1 MADNFFAPHALYVCA
16 DRVSPS
22 NIDPDDLSYSDKRYT
37 CIAWGDPDASVDAH
51 DVGGN
56 MTNVLVV
63 DDSDDIRLALRTILE
78 EVGHDVHELSDGIEV
93 LPWLQSNS
101 PDMILLDVAMPLK
114 DGFQT
119 LSELIAD
126 SRYAHIPV
134 IKVTAKGRTQ
144 DLERARSLQARDYIS
159 KPWEDGEV
167 ELRTGW
173 ILEAATLRR
182 AS

>member
-1 MADNFFAPHALYVCA
+1 
-16 DRVSPS
+16 
-22 NIDPDDLSYSDKRYT
+22 
-37 CIAWGDPDASVDAH
+37 
-51 DVGGN
+51 

-78 EVGHDVHELSDGIEV
+78 EVGHEVHELSDGVEV
-93 LPWLQSNS
+93 VPWLQTNR
-101 PDMILLDVAMPLK
+101 PDMILLDVAMPIK

-119 LSELIAD
+119 LAELSAD
-126 SRYAHIPV
+126 VRFASIPV
-134 IKVTAKGRTQ
+134 VMVTAKGRAQ
-144 DLERARSLQARDYIS
+144 DLERARELNARDYIS

-173 ILEAATLRR
+173 ILEAAALRQ